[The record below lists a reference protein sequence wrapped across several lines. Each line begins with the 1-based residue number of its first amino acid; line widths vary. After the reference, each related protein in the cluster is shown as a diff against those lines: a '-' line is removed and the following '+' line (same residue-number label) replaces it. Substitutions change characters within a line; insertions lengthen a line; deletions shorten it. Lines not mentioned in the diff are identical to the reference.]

1 MKNLEVTPLIPD
13 YAGLPI
19 TEAFDW
25 RNIIN
30 LAKATRELDGSPLYV
45 VAFRSTLKADAD
57 VEVLLEHDRRAH
69 DAALESPALIHYFG
83 GIPNAARQAL
93 SFCLWEN
100 AEAAKLIS
108 RDHRHREAVKMV
120 GSYTS
125 YAIEKYDLHHADDA
139 IRFEY
144 RS

>member
-1 MKNLEVTPLIPD
+1 MKNLEVTPLVPD

-30 LAKATRELDGSPLYV
+30 TAKAARELDGSPLYV
-45 VAFRSTLKADAD
+45 VAFRSVLKEDAD

-69 DAALESPALIHYFG
+69 EAALESPALIHYFG
-83 GIPNAARQAL
+83 GAPNAARQAL

-100 AEAAKLIS
+100 AESAKIIS
-108 RDHRHREAVKMV
+108 RDHRHREAIKMV
-120 GSYTS
+120 SSYTS
-125 YAIEKYDLHHADDA
+125 YSIEKYNALLVGDDV
-139 IRFEY
+139 RLEPVY
-144 RS
+144 